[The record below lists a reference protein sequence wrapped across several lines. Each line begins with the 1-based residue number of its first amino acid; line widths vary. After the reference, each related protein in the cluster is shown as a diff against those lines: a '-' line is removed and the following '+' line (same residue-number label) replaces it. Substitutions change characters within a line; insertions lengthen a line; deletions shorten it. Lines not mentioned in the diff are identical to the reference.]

1 LQLMELASVFLT
13 WCNYASVQKL
23 LPDI

>member
-13 WCNYASVQKL
+13 LCNNAPVQKL